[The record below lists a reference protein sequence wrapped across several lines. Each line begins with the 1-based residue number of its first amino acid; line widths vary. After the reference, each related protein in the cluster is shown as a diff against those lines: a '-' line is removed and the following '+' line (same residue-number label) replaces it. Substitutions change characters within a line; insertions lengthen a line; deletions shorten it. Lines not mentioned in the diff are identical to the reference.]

1 MQQRLAVAVQVDCA
15 KDAAIL
21 KFHKA
26 WEKVADRWAALE
38 TERNQLSHKLNNIK
52 EKNEQELTEAKKVT
66 LLLLKY

>member
-26 WEKVADRWAALE
+26 WEKVADRWQALE
-38 TERNQLSHKLNNIK
+38 SERNQLSQKLNSYK
-52 EKNEQELTEAKKVT
+52 EKSDIDIAEAKKV
-66 LLLLKY
+66 LILF